1 MEQDGRMKFIQYR
14 AMNNR
19 EQTILQ
25 QRQQESLVP
34 IIKDKPNYIRPT
46 SFADACTK
54 SRTTLLSV
62 CMQRGLPSLVGW
74 VKGKLIELFTYLGVF
89 DIVTEYQVQML
100 AARICAKYHYWTT
113 TELDYAFVTIMDGKY
128 GKLFQHKHDDNNTT
142 INPQD
147 IIEALNKYE
156 QDMLAER
163 GRQDD
168 ERRRADEIR
177 KAAEE
182 AKKPL
187 GLEGW
192 KVYCEKNGLDPATHR
207 IQSVDM
213 SQHDVNQVLYKT
225 EEERKMAE
233 RKFYRQDRRKEQ
245 K

>member
-1 MEQDGRMKFIQYR
+1 M
-14 AMNNR
+14 
-19 EQTILQ
+19 Q

-54 SRTTLLSV
+54 SSTTLLSV
-62 CMQRGLPSLVGW
+62 RMQRGLPSLVGW

-156 QDMLAER
+156 QALSKYRTNISDEEVRNAVKQIIAEKVHENDNLEVKKFLMGSVEHPQNNRFR
-163 GRQDD
+163 GKCSR
-168 ERRRADEIR
+168 
-177 KAAEE
+177 
-182 AKKPL
+182 L
-187 GLEGW
+187 
-192 KVYCEKNGLDPATHR
+192 H
-207 IQSVDM
+207 
-213 SQHDVNQVLYKT
+213 
-225 EEERKMAE
+225 
-233 RKFYRQDRRKEQ
+233 
-245 K
+245 

>member
-1 MEQDGRMKFIQYR
+1 
-14 AMNNR
+14 
-19 EQTILQ
+19 
-25 QRQQESLVP
+25 
-34 IIKDKPNYIRPT
+34 
-46 SFADACTK
+46 
-54 SRTTLLSV
+54 
-62 CMQRGLPSLVGW
+62 MQRGLPSLVGW

-168 ERRRADEIR
+168 ERRRAEEIR

>member
-1 MEQDGRMKFIQYR
+1 M
-14 AMNNR
+14 
-19 EQTILQ
+19 Q
-25 QRQQESLVP
+25 QRLQESLVP

-54 SRTTLLSV
+54 SSTTLLSV
-62 CMQRGLPSLVGW
+62 RMQRGLPSLVGW
-74 VKGKLIELFTYLGVF
+74 VKGKLIELFIYLGVF

-233 RKFYRQDRRKEQ
+233 RKLYRQDRRKEQ

>member
-1 MEQDGRMKFIQYR
+1 M
-14 AMNNR
+14 
-19 EQTILQ
+19 Q

-54 SRTTLLSV
+54 SSSTLLSV
-62 CMQRGLPSLVGW
+62 RMQRGLPSLVGW

-163 GRQDD
+163 GRLDD
-168 ERRRADEIR
+168 ERRRAEEIR
-177 KAAEE
+177 KAAE
-182 AKKPL
+182 KKPL

>member
-1 MEQDGRMKFIQYR
+1 
-14 AMNNR
+14 MNNR

-54 SRTTLLSV
+54 SSTTLLSV
-62 CMQRGLPSLVGW
+62 RMQRGLPSLVGW

-147 IIEALNKYE
+147 IIESLNKYE

-168 ERRRADEIR
+168 GM
-177 KAAEE
+177 E
-182 AKKPL
+182 A
-187 GLEGW
+187 W
-192 KVYCEKNGLDPATHR
+192 KTYCEKNGMDPATHR

>member
-1 MEQDGRMKFIQYR
+1 M
-14 AMNNR
+14 
-19 EQTILQ
+19 
-25 QRQQESLVP
+25 VP
-34 IIKDKPNYIRPT
+34 IIKDKPDYVRPV
-46 SFADACTK
+46 SFSDAICK
-54 SRTTLLSV
+54 SNTTLLTI
-62 CMQRGLPSLVGW
+62 QKQGGLRSLVGW
-74 VKGKLIELFTYLGVF
+74 VKGRLIELFTFLGVF

-168 ERRRADEIR
+168 ERRRAEEIR

-182 AKKPL
+182 AKNPH
-187 GLEGW
+187 GMEAW
-192 KVYCEKNGLDPATHR
+192 KIYCEKNGLDPANHR

-213 SQHDVNQVLYKT
+213 SQHNVNQVLYKT

>member
-1 MEQDGRMKFIQYR
+1 
-14 AMNNR
+14 
-19 EQTILQ
+19 
-25 QRQQESLVP
+25 
-34 IIKDKPNYIRPT
+34 
-46 SFADACTK
+46 
-54 SRTTLLSV
+54 
-62 CMQRGLPSLVGW
+62 MQRGLPSLVGW

-168 ERRRADEIR
+168 ERRMAEEIR

-182 AKKPL
+182 AKNPH
-187 GLEGW
+187 GMEAW
-192 KVYCEKNGLDPATHR
+192 KIYCEKNGLDPATHR

-233 RKFYRQDRRKEQ
+233 RKLYRQDRRKEQ